1 MENQL
6 LTALSSNKLLE
17 NIEISKF
24 DLNDIQGEIITLQE
38 GEILYKEDDKTEG
51 IYLVVSGEVNVLK
64 RKNVEKTISNVFGP
78 NEFFGEEEFLR
89 EVNRETTAV
98 AIADSYLIKL
108 TKPEIDKLI
117 ELDHGVAINLSINT
131 PVDDSSYVEEFV
143 DEKLVEN
150 ILDEA
155 IDESDAEH
163 IDIEMESVSIDELTE
178 DVPDELTS
186 DGEFSETDLDISESI
201 TEKIGS
207 IRENGFEQTDSDDID
222 DLMEEKL
229 IDAAK
234 QMVEETSQANDLSEK
249 STEETDVEEKTQ
261 SDERFKQT
269 GDSNIEDLRDVNE
282 VENLLDDLE
291 TKEESEPSD
300 DLVDHSQVKE
310 SLESENEFKTGAGGP
325 DMSNEKFEMIIKAAQ
340 LVNSN
345 IKLDDV
351 LKNIV
356 DVALDLTNADRGTL
370 YLVNNDTNELWSKVL
385 TGDGIKEIRLRF
397 GEGIAGWVAEKGETV
412 NIEDAHS
419 DPRFKGSI
427 DKESGYETKS
437 MLCFPIR
444 NKRDE
449 IIGVLQLL
457 NSMNGKFSE
466 QDEWFLSALSN
477 HAAIALENASLV
489 ERLLD
494 AERESS
500 LGKMGSFIGQDL
512 KKPIL
517 VSKRYAEHLSKKTLP
532 KDAKQVVDMLLEQLN
547 QVADLV
553 MTTSSFTEG
562 SFILR
567 KEAQSLND
575 LLFEYSNKIEPFL
588 RAKDCTLVKELDRD
602 ANIKVDSKELYQSF
616 YHIVKNAVEALP
628 EGGNIWL
635 TTKHHGDKV
644 TISIEDK
651 GVGIE
656 KENLEKV
663 FEPLVSFNK
672 PNGSGLGLSIAKKI
686 IEDHGGTI
694 SIASAPG
701 EGTTVTVTLPVA
713 TQND

>member
-6 LTALSSNKLLE
+6 LTALSNNKLLE
-17 NIEISKF
+17 DVEISKI
-24 DLNDIQGEIITLQE
+24 DLSDIQGEIITLQE
-38 GEILYKEDDKTEG
+38 GEILYKEEDNTDG
-51 IYLVVSGEVNVLK
+51 IYLVVSGEINVLK

-78 NEFFGEEEFLR
+78 NEFFGEEEFLK
-89 EVNRETTAV
+89 ETVRETTAV

-108 TKPEIDKLI
+108 TKSEIDKLI
-117 ELDHGVAINLSINT
+117 ALDHGIAINLSINT

-155 IDESDAEH
+155 IEQPDTER
-163 IDIEMESVSIDELTE
+163 IDVDMETVSL
-178 DVPDELTS
+178 DELTS
-186 DGEFSETDLDISESI
+186 GVSGDQNPDGGLSDTDLDISESI
-201 TEKIGS
+201 AEKIG
-207 IRENGFEQTDSDDID
+207 ELNEETPVETGVGNTEK
-222 DLMEEKL
+222 LMEEKL

-234 QMVEETSQANDLSEK
+234 QMVEETPQANVVPEK
-249 STEETDVEEKTQ
+249 IMEENGVEENKYPK
-261 SDERFKQT
+261 DEFKET
-269 GDSNIEDLRDVNE
+269 GIPERENLSDVNK

-291 TKEESEPSD
+291 KNEESEPSD
-300 DLVDHSQVKE
+300 DLVDHAQVE
-310 SLESENEFKTGAGGP
+310 EHLATEQEFKTDSGGP
-325 DMSNEKFEMIIKAAQ
+325 EMANEKFEMIIKAAQ

-370 YLVNNDTNELWSKVL
+370 YLVDHDNNELWSKVL
-385 TGDGIKEIRLRF
+385 TGEGIKEIKLKF

-419 DPRFKGSI
+419 DPRFKESV
-427 DKESGYETKS
+427 DRESGYETKS

-444 NKRDE
+444 NKREE

-466 QDEWFLSALSN
+466 QDEWFLGALSN

-517 VSKRYAEHLSKKTLP
+517 VSKRYAEHLSKKNLP
-532 KDAKQVVDMLLEQLN
+532 KDAKQVVDMLVEQLN

-567 KEAQSLND
+567 KEVQSIND
-575 LLFEYSNKIEPFL
+575 LLFNYSNKIEPFL
-588 RAKDCTLVKELDRD
+588 LSKNCTLVKELDRD
-602 ANIKVDSKELYQSF
+602 ANIKVDSKEFYQSF
-616 YHIVKNAVEALP
+616 YHIIKNAAEALP

-635 TTKHHGDKV
+635 STKHLGDKINV
-644 TISIEDK
+644 TVEDK

-656 KENLEKV
+656 KSNLDRI

-672 PNGSGLGLSIAKKI
+672 PGGSGLGLSIAKKI

-694 SIASAPG
+694 SVNSAPG
-701 EGTTVTVTLPVA
+701 EGTTVTLTLPVA
-713 TQND
+713 SE

>member
-6 LTALSSNKLLE
+6 LTALSNNKLLE
-17 NIEISKF
+17 NIEISKI

-38 GEILYKEDDKTEG
+38 GEILYKEEDKTEG
-51 IYLVVSGEVNVLK
+51 IYLVVSGEINVLK

-78 NEFFGEEEFLR
+78 NEFFGEEEFLK
-89 EVNRETTAV
+89 EVDRETTAV

-108 TKPEIDKLI
+108 TKSEINKLI

-155 IDESDAEH
+155 IDESDTER
-163 IDIEMESVSIDELTE
+163 IDVDMESVSID
-178 DVPDELTS
+178 DLTS
-186 DGEFSETDLDISESI
+186 EVSDEQNLDNEFSDTELDISESI
-201 TEKIGS
+201 AEKIGS
-207 IRENGFEQTDSDDID
+207 IQENELEQTDNDDID

-234 QMVEETSQANDLSEK
+234 QMVEETHQTNEVSEK
-249 STEETDVEEKTQ
+249 STEELDVEDKTY
-261 SDERFKQT
+261 SEENFEETEDFKM
-269 GDSNIEDLRDVNE
+269 EDLSDVNE

-291 TKEESEPSD
+291 TKDESEPSD

-310 SLESENEFKTGAGGP
+310 SLASENEFKTGAGGP

-345 IKLDDV
+345 IKVDDV

-370 YLVNNDTNELWSKVL
+370 YLVNNEKNELWSKIL
-385 TGDGIKEIRLRF
+385 TGEGIKEIRLKF

-419 DPRFKGSI
+419 DPRFKGSV

-444 NKRDE
+444 NKREE

-512 KKPIL
+512 KKPLL

-567 KEAQSLND
+567 KEVQSIND

-602 ANIKVDSKELYQSF
+602 AHIKVDSKELYQSF
-616 YHIVKNAVEALP
+616 YHIIKNAVEALP

-635 TTKHHGDKV
+635 TTKHLGDKV

-651 GVGIE
+651 GIGIE

-672 PNGSGLGLSIAKKI
+672 PKSSGLGLSIAKKI
-686 IEDHGGTI
+686 IENHGGTI
-694 SIASAPG
+694 LITSSPG
-701 EGTTVTVTLPVA
+701 EGTTVSVTLPVSS
-713 TQND
+713 

>member
-6 LTALSSNKLLE
+6 LNALASNKLFE
-17 NIEISKF
+17 NVELSKF
-24 DLNDIQGEIITLQE
+24 DLSEIQGEIVTLQE
-38 GEILYKEDDKTEG
+38 GEILYKEGDVTEG
-51 IYLVVSGEVNVLK
+51 IYLVVGGEINVLR

-78 NEFFGEEEFLR
+78 NEFFGEEEFLQ
-89 EVNRETTAV
+89 ESKRETTAV

-108 TKPEIDKLI
+108 NKNEIEKLI
-117 ELDHGVAINLSINT
+117 STDHTVAINLSINT

-150 ILDEA
+150 IIDEA
-155 IDESDAEH
+155 IDETETEPVDV
-163 IDIEMESVSIDELTE
+163 EMEPLETE
-178 DVPDELTS
+178 MIPDESS
-186 DGEFSETDLDISESI
+186 DESLIEKELSETDLDISESVS
-201 TEKIGS
+201 EKIGDL
-207 IRENGFEQTDSDDID
+207 QTDEINLTEDGEVDE
-222 DLMEEKL
+222 LLEEKL
-229 IDAAK
+229 ITAAK
-234 QMVEETSQANDLSEK
+234 EMVGETSKNSEISEEYPMEEREENKNEHEQSPKGEDL
-249 STEETDVEEKTQ
+249 TDVNK
-261 SDERFKQT
+261 
-269 GDSNIEDLRDVNE
+269 

-291 TKEESEPSD
+291 IEEESEPSD
-300 DLVDHSQVKE
+300 ELVDHTQVKE
-310 SLESENEFKTGAGGP
+310 TLASENEFKTGVGGP
-325 DMSNEKFEMIIKAAQ
+325 NMSNEKFEMIIKAAQ

-370 YLVNNDTNELWSKVL
+370 YLVDKDKNELWSKVL
-385 TGDGIKEIRLRF
+385 TGEGIKEIKLRF
-397 GEGIAGWVAEKGETV
+397 GEGIAGWVAEHGETV
-412 NIEDAHS
+412 NLEDVHGDS
-419 DPRFKGSI
+419 RFNASV

-444 NKRDE
+444 NKREE

-466 QDEWFLSALSN
+466 EDEWFLSALSN

-489 ERLLD
+489 EQLLET
-494 AERESS
+494 ERQSS

-517 VSKRYAEHLSKKTLP
+517 VSKRYAEHLSKKPLP
-532 KDAKQVVDMLLEQLN
+532 KDVKQVVDMLLEQLN

-567 KEAQSLND
+567 KEVKNLND
-575 LLFEYSNKIEPFL
+575 LINEYSIKIEPFL
-588 RAKDCTLVKELDRD
+588 RSKDCTLVKDLDKD
-602 ANIKVDSKELYQSF
+602 AYIKVDSKEFYQSF

-628 EGGNIWL
+628 DGGNIWL
-635 TTKHHGDKV
+635 TTRHAGD
-644 TISIEDK
+644 TIVISFEDK
-651 GVGIE
+651 GNGIAQ
-656 KENLEKV
+656 ENLAKV

-672 PNGSGLGLSIAKKI
+672 PNSSGLGLSIAKKI
-686 IEDHGGTI
+686 VEDHGGRI
-694 SIASAPG
+694 SINSAPG
-701 EGTTVTVTLPVA
+701 EGTTVTVSLPVA
-713 TQND
+713 SPNE